1 MIELENHDRR
11 VRGEPARQPQAAR
24 PKPTRAAPTA
34 RCVPWTDAHYLQ
46 GDHVKFQIL
55 FLTGSMYD
63 RTLRRIYTMDQLN
76 REVKRGLHPMAVMY
90 MQK

>member
-24 PKPTRAAPTA
+24 PKPTRKAPTA

-46 GDHVKFQIL
+46 LPRG
-55 FLTGSMYD
+55 T
-63 RTLRRIYTMDQLN
+63 
-76 REVKRGLHPMAVMY
+76 REVSNTIPHG
-90 MQK
+90 MQSCTCRRCHTSADSST